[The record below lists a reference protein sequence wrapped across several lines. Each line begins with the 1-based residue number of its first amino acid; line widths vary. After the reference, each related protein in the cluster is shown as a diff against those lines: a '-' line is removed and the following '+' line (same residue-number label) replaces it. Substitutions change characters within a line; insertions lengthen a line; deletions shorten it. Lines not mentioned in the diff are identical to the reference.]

1 MLQLA
6 STTNGNLF
14 ANDGYLNFYQST
26 DNGATWAQEGLT
38 VGNLFN
44 FKAGSLSS
52 SGGTVLAGGTNMGND
67 FKVVRSIDQG
77 ATWNVPYE
85 VSYNYNTPGVT
96 VLPIY
101 ISGLV
106 LASTVYNRNL
116 PPNSRIYG
124 LIRST
129 DYGATWKDVAINLPT
144 IPGFGSLGWD
154 SKGNAYAGT
163 TQGVLRSSDGGTSWV
178 SVNGSLP
185 TSDVRCV
192 VVNARDHV
200 YVGTGTSGVFR
211 STDSGSSWSKQNSG
225 MTDSGVNTLAFD
237 SDGFL
242 FAGTEYAGVFRSTTS
257 TDAISEHP
265 APLPIAVSLEQNYP
279 NPFNPST
286 TIRYGLPKRSNVT
299 LTVFNTLGQVVA
311 TLVNETQNAG
321 HHDVKFEASG
331 LASGVYF
338 YRLQAGEYVATKK
351 LLILK

>member
-1 MLQLA
+1 
-6 STTNGNLF
+6 
-14 ANDGYLNFYQST
+14 
-26 DNGATWAQEGLT
+26 
-38 VGNLFN
+38 
-44 FKAGSLSS
+44 
-52 SGGTVLAGGTNMGND
+52 
-67 FKVVRSIDQG
+67 
-77 ATWNVPYE
+77 
-85 VSYNYNTPGVT
+85 
-96 VLPIY
+96 
-101 ISGLV
+101 
-106 LASTVYNRNL
+106 
-116 PPNSRIYG
+116 
-124 LIRST
+124 
-129 DYGATWKDVAINLPT
+129 
-144 IPGFGSLGWD
+144 
-154 SKGNAYAGT
+154 
-163 TQGVLRSSDGGTSWV
+163 
-178 SVNGSLP
+178 
-185 TSDVRCV
+185 
-192 VVNARDHV
+192 
-200 YVGTGTSGVFR
+200 
-211 STDSGSSWSKQNSG
+211 